1 MTERQKKKDRTTERQ
16 NDRTTERQKDR
27 KREIVSQYISNF
39 LQDVKDI
46 VAIFLNPCGLAE
58 LVY

>member
-1 MTERQKKKDRTTERQ
+1 MAERQKDRTTERKK
-16 NDRTTERQKDR
+16 DRRTERQKDR
-27 KREIVSQYISNF
+27 KTEIISQNIANF